1 MSTTITGKLNKP
13 AQEFQAGSYTGFGIR
28 LGAQYYDHE
37 SKSKQWTNY
46 SAAFFS
52 NNTQQIEYMRSM
64 LVEGAIVEVTAKSE
78 KIDVYQGNNG
88 PIYSIKL
95 LDCSLGSVYAPQG
108 VQPQQGAQLQ
118 QNTQPQQL
126 APQAPQQPQ
135 QQPQQGYGQ
144 NQYRQ
149 AQQQPQNQMPEFGDS
164 IPF

>member
-1 MSTTITGKLNKP
+1 MSTTITGKLNKA

-95 LDCSLGSVYAPQG
+95 LECSLGSVYAPQG
-108 VQPQQGAQLQ
+108 VHPQQPQQ
-118 QNTQPQQL
+118 
-126 APQAPQQPQ
+126 QAPQQPQ

-149 AQQQPQNQMPEFGDS
+149 AQQGYNQAPQNQMPEFIDD
-164 IPF
+164 IPFK

>member
-95 LDCSLGSVYAPQG
+95 LECSLGSVYAPQG
-108 VQPQQGAQLQ
+108 AQPQQ
-118 QNTQPQQL
+118 
-126 APQAPQQPQ
+126 QAPQQPQ
-135 QQPQQGYGQ
+135 QQPQQQQQGYGQ

-149 AQQQPQNQMPEFGDS
+149 AQQQPQNQMPEFSDS